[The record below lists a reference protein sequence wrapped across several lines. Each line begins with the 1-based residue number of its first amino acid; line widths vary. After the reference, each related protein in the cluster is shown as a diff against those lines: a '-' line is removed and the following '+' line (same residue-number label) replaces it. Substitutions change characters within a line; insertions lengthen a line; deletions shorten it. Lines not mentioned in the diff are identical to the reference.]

1 MTDKHKVYNALFT
14 AQNLIESQ
22 YDQNCFGLFL
32 KGSQNYGLDIPESD
46 VDLVA
51 LLIPT
56 HKDVLRNRK
65 LPKKTFEYEYGLVSL
80 MDVREFANQLIKGSP
95 QALELMCTEY
105 YLITEDKNKKAL
117 SLWQDF
123 TLINTNFLSR
133 INPKETLDALLG
145 QLKSYRSKLE
155 KQVGTDDKNLM
166 HCARL
171 SYLIVEYCKY
181 ETKTYASYLKPNV
194 AYSTFRNAKMNEE
207 TLALADSY
215 VDAALNAA
223 KNCKDLHA
231 SVEFY
236 EDWVEDYNYLDSFVE
251 GVLSLRY

>member
-1 MTDKHKVYNALFT
+1 MTDKFKVYDAFFT
-14 AQNLIESQ
+14 AQNLIESR

-32 KGSQNYGLDIPESD
+32 KGSQNYGLDVPESD

-56 HKDVLRNRK
+56 NIDLFRNRK
-65 LPKKTFEYEYGLVSL
+65 LPTKTIEYKYGLISL
-80 MDVREFANQLIKGSP
+80 MDIRDFTNQLINGSP

-105 YLITEDKNKKAL
+105 YLITEDKNKRAL
-117 SLWQDF
+117 SLWQNF
-123 TLINTNFLSR
+123 TYYNTNFLSR
-133 INPKETLDALLG
+133 INPQETLSALAG

-181 ETKTYASYLKPNV
+181 ETRKYASYLKPNMF
-194 AYSTFRNAKMNEE
+194 YSSFRDAEMNEE
-207 TLALADSY
+207 TLALADKY
-215 VDAALNAA
+215 VDVALDAV
-223 KNCKDLHA
+223 KDCQNLHA

-236 EDWVEDYNYLDSFVE
+236 KDWVEDFNFLDSFIE
-251 GVLSLRY
+251 EVLSLRY